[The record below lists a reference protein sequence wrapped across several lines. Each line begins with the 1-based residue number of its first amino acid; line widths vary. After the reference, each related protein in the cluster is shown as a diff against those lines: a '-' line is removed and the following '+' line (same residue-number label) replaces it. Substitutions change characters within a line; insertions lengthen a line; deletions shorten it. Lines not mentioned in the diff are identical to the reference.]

1 VCVTYEYKYV
11 FLRSILHLQ
20 DGAWPMKLTFLGTGT
35 SQGVPII
42 GCDCQVCTSPDFHD
56 KRLRTSAMISC
67 CGNNIV
73 IDAGPDFRQQMLANH
88 VETLRAILL
97 THEHADH
104 IFGLDDIRAYNW
116 IQKKPTDIYGEHR
129 VHEAIRRIFDYVF
142 AKWKYPGIPMM
153 ELHSI
158 SEEPFNIDSL
168 EFIPIRCFH
177 HKLPVL
183 GFRTGNLTY
192 LTDVSS
198 IPDKEIDKIRGS
210 EVLVVNALRH
220 EKHISHFSLQEAL
233 QLHEAVNPR
242 RTYLTHISHRLGLH
256 AEISNILPPGVFPAC
271 DGLEITI

>member
-1 VCVTYEYKYV
+1 
-11 FLRSILHLQ
+11 
-20 DGAWPMKLTFLGTGT
+20 MKLTFLGTGT

-42 GCDCQVCTSPDFHD
+42 GCDCQVCKSLNVRD
-56 KRLRTSAMISC
+56 KRLRASAMIT
-67 CGNNIV
+67 CGLNNII
-73 IDAGPDFRQQMLANH
+73 IDAGPDFRQQMLVNRVA
-88 VETLRAILL
+88 TIRAILL

-116 IQKKPTDIYGEHR
+116 IQKKPTDIFAEQR
-129 VHEAIRRIFDYVF
+129 VQDAIRRIFDYVF

-153 ELHSI
+153 ELHTI
-158 SEEPFNIDSL
+158 AEDPFYIDHL
-168 EFIPIRCFH
+168 EFIPIRCYH

-192 LTDVSS
+192 LTDVNS
-198 IPDKEIDKIRGS
+198 IPEQEIEKIRGS

-233 QLHEAVNPR
+233 QLHEEIHPQ

-256 AEISNILPPGVFPAC
+256 DEISNMLPPGVFPAY
-271 DGLEITI
+271 DGLEIQLD